1 MWKGGRRSQGS
12 SERKGHE
19 RAWSVSRNKLDLF
32 EAGKGSQHG
41 QWGVTEGK
49 DERDPG
55 RGQEWTVLGLR
66 DRREQCGLCL
76 FLYI

>member
-1 MWKGGRRSQGS
+1 M
-12 SERKGHE
+12 
-19 RAWSVSRNKLDLF
+19 SRNKLDLF

-55 RGQEWTVLGLR
+55 HGQEWTVLGLR

-76 FLYI
+76 FLYL